1 MNINKEGFNKIEELV
16 FDANFILK
24 KAKVLHEEL
33 TGEFF
38 VKLELKNFNEV
49 NEYWYVQN
57 YNRSSIYA
65 HMTGDYIEQLEST
78 LKELQKLLIAE
89 KKRIKEKAD
98 APTSTEEL

>member
-1 MNINKEGFNKIEELV
+1 MNVNKETYNKIEEMV
-16 FDANFILK
+16 FDANFALK

-38 VKLELKNFNEV
+38 VKLELKSFNEV

-65 HMTGDYIEQLEST
+65 HMTGDYLEQLDKM
-78 LKELQKLLIAE
+78 LKELNNLVIAE
-89 KKRIKEKAD
+89 KKQIKEKAD
-98 APTSTEEL
+98 APTSTKEI